1 MHWRSWNL
9 NSWVVGV
16 EACVI
21 GRSDEGTL
29 FFYRVTLPC
38 NCKTFKSLVILS
50 NHIRYMFE
58 QMKWGIG

>member
-9 NSWVVGV
+9 NSWVVRV
-16 EACVI
+16 EVCVI
-21 GRSDEGTL
+21 GRGDEGTL
-29 FFYRVTLPC
+29 FFYRVTLLC
-38 NCKTFKSLVILS
+38 NCKRVKPVVILS